1 MTTHSVASAL
11 TLYRSGT
18 LTIEAAAMAAGCS
31 PEQLHA
37 SARAFEPSGGESR
50 GSAD

>member
-18 LTIEAAAMAAGCS
+18 LTIEAAAMVAGCS

-37 SARAFEPSGGESR
+37 SARPFEPTTGTASGST
-50 GSAD
+50 D